1 MGEGGGGRGKMCLL
15 KLLAAAAVVSFVVAS
30 EEVSVEDMLDRL
42 ETMGLTDQ
50 EVDEL
55 LADEDLE
62 SLQDK
67 LYELDTKSTGSDLS
81 PFETLLPHLK
91 TNKPKTVGELLNA
104 GKQALDRGQV
114 ELTRSLG
121 MKVHRYQKAVRN
133 VSSVMVTGAPL
144 VTLTLEDDPTPSS
157 DWMLHVTALHLHTHL
172 TTTYLLLGS
181 LRTREQRV
189 VVWSSHSRTLRTLA
203 KFQLTDVSIDR
214 VDRTATY
221 LHEGFLFLVLGSS
234 RSRLVS
240 VVCIE
245 LATSRVM
252 LPHVITQRGVVGA
265 LHLLK
270 AGGNLYLV
278 VGESYHYSPKDGNGR
293 SELYMLVGD
302 FFDKQEDI
310 VFEASGVRDI
320 TSFAS
325 QGNHYIVFGMEEP
338 KGSKVYALHTRT
350 HTVISHLE
358 GLGVTVS
365 LVQRLVETRVQRVA
379 HFRDQTDL
387 KHFVVVLGRFSS
399 TVYWWNDHRLVKWQ
413 TLDTPQLPGVGGSLA
428 ALPLP
433 NFEHLLFASAGSNI
447 TVYTYHTTGTHQP
460 SFIISTAC
468 QSIRDLS
475 AANVG
480 TDHLLVYV
488 CEGPVNRMEARLV
501 HLEDL
506 MEGREE
512 QQSQLS
518 TCLADLRAVLDA
530 RKEDVAILQQVVDT
544 DALMTVDRP
553 QVWSGPIVVPEVWV
567 EQTSSLQH
575 TVVIP
580 PGGGAGNQSINEFQ
594 ALVNRLQSEVT
605 DLKAALGTIL
615 YYIGDQIISNPTSS
629 LSINVTHAFFEVVTV
644 SKLHDLPM
652 TRLIQEVLLDGPD
665 QIITGDWQFGQLN
678 TQRLTTRGRHPP
690 GRLNGVLT
698 ADLMRRSVA
707 DQVVTGRHDYRSMTA
722 GRICHIRCEQDLSI
736 LVNGIDTS
744 TIVMR
749 GAHATFTA
757 RKTFSHVVLR
767 DTLDVATV
775 NGVSLAQVLDN
786 VVFTDLRGT
795 QVLSGRHAI
804 QRLTVEGNLNVGS
817 VNGVNVRELD
827 KAVVKKHG
835 DYRMAGSVVY
845 KRNLAVQ
852 GSTEVQS
859 VNGVPWGELLP
870 LNAPVSISG
879 FYTFARATVLGALRS
894 DNINGLDLSQ
904 EAVLLDVDQNIQGRI
919 QFLETVRVTGAA
931 GVRLGEG
938 VTVNGID
945 PSEVAVSGLGG
956 GSSIGGRVVV
966 VEEDLNITSM
976 QVNGNVVISSING
989 VDLTE
994 LERRFWRKSVSQEID
1009 AAVHINNAVFL
1020 GGVEGSTLNGHAV
1033 TDYLRADVNQR
1044 ITGRYTFEGSA
1055 EVHGNLVVA
1064 QGRRLAGVDVST
1076 LHAQVVTL
1084 DTAQTL
1090 EEEVVFSGRV
1100 TVVGDVDVQG
1110 DFLQVL
1116 SRGLR
1121 LDETIPHTGHLNF
1134 AGGAVVGTLQVTGSD
1149 ITVASLNGLDVAAAA
1164 ADLVLADQDATIT
1177 GGVRVSGNV
1186 NIREL
1191 RVSGLIDGVDVGR
1204 MMSRALRTSSRT
1216 PQVVTA
1222 GLIVEGDVHFARA
1235 PTLARVNGEDWA
1247 THLGSVVQ
1255 AGQRERIEGRK
1266 LFAGGLR
1273 VTGNLQARHINGVQ
1287 LSALASRI
1295 LRKSSQQLISAP
1307 YTFTG
1312 DVTAEELSAGVIDG
1326 VNMDEVVLIDQGGE
1340 LSGSVTF
1347 TEDVTFL
1354 AGLTADTNVLD
1365 SCDFS
1370 KLQIGPTLGGSGE
1383 SVVEMPTVEIDTL
1396 VVEGKTFLSSSA
1408 SIIAQNFDLLQ
1419 FLNSL
1424 VLKSTDQVITADV
1437 KFLNDVRVGEMR
1449 AAVVDGVDVEAL
1461 FRQAVLRG
1469 DDVVIECDLH
1479 LSEGLQVGR
1488 LEVKAGVGGVDA
1500 AGVLFNGV
1508 DLSELQRR
1516 AVLRDGGTYVLQGRK
1531 VFTAGLATH
1540 RLRAATLAGVAVRD
1554 LVTVGAVS
1562 SRLPSHL
1569 MFRTP
1574 LTVLGDLWVS
1584 GLVDGVDLEHLF
1596 TERVR
1601 LDVHQT
1607 LASTYHFEALR
1618 IEGDFTTSSI
1628 NNVTI
1633 ADLVLR
1639 SGVTRQVIS
1648 GRKVLQGGL
1657 QVNGVLQVGSLN
1669 GIDVTELNRT
1679 VVRVDDASAVIRADM
1694 RFEGEVRCLGGT
1706 EVRQTVNG
1714 LDLSLLAR
1722 RVTEIQQRLVDEK
1735 QRFRNILSQFGSL
1748 NEDNYVKAREL
1759 YAEMASLERVFLPQ
1773 ETSAFGHLWV
1783 GSIPGVAEGHVLKIT
1798 KCHVLQCG
1806 CDIECHYFKVA
1817 NDTRLM
1823 PVHHLG
1829 SSVAITTH
1837 LLRDGQSLVA
1847 LHSQCVGGRDR
1858 QVKVSLQHHA
1868 AKSVLLQGVLLDS
1881 AVFVADGVDYLVA
1894 AVYKEMD
1901 RSNVYGFEDSS
1912 EVVRSEV
1919 VVVRV
1924 DAAANSLHVVTRWDT
1939 KTLVVA
1945 LDVTQAGGSW
1955 FLLLANGFGDTSV
1968 DRYVTPSEILLWDTN
1983 TRRFLH
1989 KEEHMGSY
1997 LSGGSFVQAMGET
2010 FMVLSQYKSKP
2021 PQISRFAS
2029 SCASKVLVFRYNKAT
2044 QEFVEFQSIAAY
2056 GVVSQTTLQVDRSLY
2071 LILASPSDHCVY
2083 VCLYKHSEGFI
2094 IIHKVFLVAPL
2105 SVVAVTAGEDTFL
2118 LVSTPTGVM
2127 RYKVFVK
2134 GVDPDT
2140 LFLY

>member
-1 MGEGGGGRGKMCLL
+1 MRLL
-15 KLLAAAAVVSFVVAS
+15 QLLAVAAVVGSVVAS
-30 EEVSVEDMLDRL
+30 SEELDVEDVLDRL
-42 ETMGLTDQ
+42 ETMDLSDQ
-50 EVDEL
+50 EVNDL

-67 LYELDTKSTGSDLS
+67 LYELDNKSIMSDLS
-81 PFETLLPHLK
+81 PLETLLPNIK
-91 TNKPKTVGELLNA
+91 TNKPKTVEELLHA
-104 GKQALDRGQV
+104 GKQVLDHGQV
-114 ELTRSLG
+114 ELTRSLA
-121 MKVHRYQKAVRN
+121 MKVHRYQKAVHN
-133 VSSVMVTGAPL
+133 VSSVVVTGAPL

-181 LRTREQRV
+181 LRSREQRV
-189 VVWSSHSRTLRTLA
+189 VVWSSHARTLRTLG

-221 LHEGFLFLVLGSS
+221 LHEGFLFMVLGSS

-245 LATSRVM
+245 LANHRVM

-270 AGGNLYLV
+270 AGDNLYLV
-278 VGESYHYSPKDGNGR
+278 VGESHHYTPNDGKGR

-302 FFDKQEDI
+302 FFDKQEDV
-310 VFEASGVRDI
+310 VFEASDVRDI

-325 QGNHYIVFGMEEP
+325 QGNHYIVFGMENSE
-338 KGSKVYALHTRT
+338 GSKVYTLHTRT
-350 HTVISHLE
+350 HTVISHIE
-358 GLGVTVS
+358 DPGVTVS
-365 LVQRLVETRVQRVA
+365 VVQHLEERHVQRVA

-387 KHFVVVLGRFSS
+387 KHFVVVLSRVSSS
-399 TVYWWNDHRLVKWQ
+399 TVYWWNDHRLVRWQ
-413 TLDTPQLPGVGGSLA
+413 TLDTPQVPGVSGSLA
-428 ALPLP
+428 VLPLP

-460 SFIISTAC
+460 SFIVSTTC
-468 QSIRDLS
+468 QNVRDLS
-475 AANVG
+475 ATTVG

-501 HLEDL
+501 HLEAL

-512 QQSQLS
+512 QQQQQQQQSHLS
-518 TCLADLRAVLDA
+518 TCLGDLRAVLDA
-530 RKEDVAILQQVVDT
+530 RKDDVAILQQLVDT
-544 DALMTVDRP
+544 DALMTVDHA
-553 QVWSGPIVVPEVWV
+553 QVWSGPIIVPEVWV
-567 EQTSSLQH
+567 EQTSTLQH
-575 TVVIP
+575 TVIIP
-580 PGGGAGNQSINEFQ
+580 PGSGAGNQSLNEYQ
-594 ALVNRLQSEVT
+594 ALVNRLQGEVT
-605 DLKAALGTIL
+605 DLQTGLGSIL
-615 YYIGDQIISNPTSS
+615 YYAGAQTITNPSSSASLVATQAHFDVVSISS
-629 LSINVTHAFFEVVTV
+629 LHG
-644 SKLHDLPM
+644 LP
-652 TRLIQEVLLDGPD
+652 LSNLAQGVLLDGPD
-665 QIITGDWQFGQLN
+665 QTITGHWQVSQLT
-678 TQRLTTRGRHPP
+678 TQRLTTRGRHPQ

-698 ADLMRRSVA
+698 ADFMRRSVA

-722 GRICHIRCEQDLSI
+722 GRICHSQCEQDLPI
-736 LVNGIDTS
+736 LVNGVDTS
-744 TIVMR
+744 TIVTR
-749 GAHATFTA
+749 GAHVTFTA
-757 RKTFSHVVLR
+757 RKTFSSVVVR
-767 DTLDVATV
+767 DALDIATV
-775 NGVSLAQVLDN
+775 NGVSLARILDN
-786 VVFTDLRGT
+786 VVFTDVRGT
-795 QVLSGRHAI
+795 QVLSGRRTI

-817 VNGVNVRELD
+817 VNGVNVMDLA
-827 KAVVKKHG
+827 KVVVKKRM
-835 DYRMAGSVVY
+835 DYRMAGAVVY

-852 GSTEVQS
+852 GSTEVRS

-870 LNAPVSISG
+870 LNAPVSVSG
-879 FYTFARATVLGALRS
+879 FYTFTRATVTAALRS
-894 DNINGLDLSQ
+894 DRINGLDLSE
-904 EAVLLDVDQNIQGRI
+904 EAVLLDLDQNIRGRI
-919 QFLETVRVTGAA
+919 QFLESVRVTGAA
-931 GVRLGEG
+931 GVRMGEG

-945 PSEVAVSGLGG
+945 PSEVAVGG
-956 GSSIGGRVVV
+956 AASGSSGGTVVVV
-966 VEEDLNITSM
+966 VEQDMNVTSM

-989 VDLTE
+989 VDLKE
-994 LERRFWRKSVSQEID
+994 LERRFWRKSVTQEID
-1009 AAVHINNAVFL
+1009 AAVHIRNAVFL
-1020 GGVEGSTLNGHAV
+1020 GGVEGSTLNGHAL

-1044 ITGRYTFEGSA
+1044 ITGRYRFEGSA
-1055 EVHGNLVVA
+1055 EVRGNLVVA

-1121 LDETIPHTGHLNF
+1121 VDETIPHTGHLNF

-1149 ITVASLNGLDVAAAA
+1149 VTVASLNGLDVAAAA
-1164 ADLVLADQDATIT
+1164 ADLVLVDQDATIT

-1191 RVSGLIDGVDVGR
+1191 RATGLVDGVDVGR

-1216 PQVVTA
+1216 PQVVSA
-1222 GLIVEGDVHFARA
+1222 GLVVEGDVHFARA

-1247 THLGSVVQ
+1247 THLGNVVQ

-1273 VTGNLQARHINGVQ
+1273 VAGNLQARRINGVQ
-1287 LSALASRI
+1287 LGALASRI
-1295 LRKSSQQLISAP
+1295 LRKSSQQVISVP

-1312 DVTAEELSAGVIDG
+1312 DVTADDLSAGIIDG
-1326 VNMDEVVLIDQGGE
+1326 VNMDKVVLLEQGGE
-1340 LSGSVTF
+1340 LAGSVTF

-1365 SCDFS
+1365 SCDFG
-1370 KLQIGPTLGGSGE
+1370 KLQLGPTLGGSGE
-1383 SVVEMPTVEIDTL
+1383 SVVEMPVVEIDTL

-1408 SIIAQNFDLLQ
+1408 SIIAHNFDLLQ

-1437 KFLNDVRVGEMR
+1437 RFLNDVRVGEMR
-1449 AAVVDGVDVEAL
+1449 AAVVDGVDIEAL

-1488 LEVKAGVGGVDA
+1488 LEVKAGVGGVDS
-1500 AGVLFNGV
+1500 AGVLLNGV
-1508 DLSELQRR
+1508 DLSEVQRR
-1516 AVLRDGGTYVLQGRK
+1516 AVRRDGGTYVLQGRK

-1540 RLRAATLAGVAVRD
+1540 RLRTATLAGVAVRD
-1554 LVTVGAVS
+1554 MVTVGAVS
-1562 SRLPSHL
+1562 SRLPAHL
-1569 MFRTP
+1569 VFRTP

-1584 GLVDGVDLEHLF
+1584 GLVDGVDLAHLF

-1607 LASTYHFEALR
+1607 LAATYHFETLR
-1618 IEGDFTTSSI
+1618 IEGDFTISSI

-1633 ADLVLR
+1633 DDLVLR
-1639 SGVTRQVIS
+1639 SGVARQVIS
-1648 GRKVLQGGL
+1648 GRKVLKGGL
-1657 QVNGVLQVGSLN
+1657 QVNGMLQVGSLN
-1669 GIDVTELNRT
+1669 GVDVTELNKT
-1679 VVRVDDASAVIRADM
+1679 IVRVDDASAVIRVDTI
-1694 RFEGEVRCLGGT
+1694 FEGEVRCLAGT

-1714 LDLSLLAR
+1714 LDLSELAR
-1722 RVTEIQQRLVDEK
+1722 RVTQIQQRLAREK
-1735 QRFRNILSQFGSL
+1735 QRFRSILSQFGSL

-1759 YAEMASLERVFLPQ
+1759 YAEMASLERVFLSRD
-1773 ETSAFGHLWV
+1773 TSAFGHLWV
-1783 GSIPGVAEGHVLKIT
+1783 GSIPGVAEGRVLKIT

-1817 NDTRLM
+1817 NDTRLT
-1823 PVHHLG
+1823 PIHHLG
-1829 SSVAITTH
+1829 RSVAITTH
-1837 LLRDGQSLVA
+1837 LLRDGRSLLT

-1868 AKSVLLQGVLLDS
+1868 ATSVVLQGVLLDS

-1894 AVYKEMD
+1894 AVYKDD
-1901 RSNVYGFEDSS
+1901 RNNVNGYEDSS

-1924 DAAANSLHVVTRWDT
+1924 DSTTNSLHVVTRWAT
-1939 KTLVVA
+1939 KTLVVS
-1945 LDVTQAGGSW
+1945 LDVAQAGGSW

-1968 DRYVTPSEILLWDTN
+1968 DRYVTPSEILLWDSN
-1983 TRRFLH
+1983 TRRFHH

-1997 LSGGSFVQAMGET
+1997 LSSGSFVQVMGET
-2010 FMVLSQYKSKP
+2010 FMVLTQYKSKP
-2021 PQISRFAS
+2021 PQSSRFAA

-2044 QEFVEFQSIAAY
+2044 EDFVEFQSIAAY

-2105 SVVAVTAGEDTFL
+2105 SVVAVTAGEDIYL
-2118 LVSTPTGVM
+2118 LVSTPTGVA